1 MLIPIY
7 VCIYIIY
14 ICIYRYIYIH
24 TRTNTHMHARTHT
37 HTHTHTHIH
46 IYTHIC
52 IIFLSFLPRLCHCVA
67 MLIARCLY
75 TALRS
80 HTAHACERKSERE
93 REMQERVRACVRLEE
108 EESIYSYSIILS
120 GPRAVSRV
128 LGKKIAVLGVFN

>member
-37 HTHTHTHIH
+37 HTHTHIH

-67 MLIARCLY
+67 MLIARWLY

-80 HTAHACERKSERE
+80 HTAHACERKRERE
-93 REMQERVRACVRLEE
+93 REMQERVRACVCLEE
-108 EESIYSYSIILS
+108 EEYSIILS